1 MVAGPLLTPTTCA
14 TIFSGVTMNCRIKKR
29 ILWGARYKVI
39 RAVRCGEMQKP
50 HACEICRQVKRR
62 IMAHH
67 YDYRR
72 PLEIVWLCP
81 KCHYFLHFNQI
92 HHPRKA
98 LRLEDVKRRLE
109 ILKRRQ
115 ELAEWGYLADSLPR
129 PEAYDSDADRQSD
142 DNQGFIRYTHRL
154 EVDGTIRGRMRCFA

>member
-1 MVAGPLLTPTTCA
+1 
-14 TIFSGVTMNCRIKKR
+14 MNCRIKKR
-29 ILWGARYKVI
+29 IQWGARYKVVC
-39 RAVRCGEMQKP
+39 AVRRGDIQKP
-50 HACEICRQVKRR
+50 HACEICQQVKRR
-62 IMAHH
+62 IMAHL

-72 PLEIVWLCP
+72 PLEVIWLCP
-81 KCHYFLHFNQI
+81 TCHYFLHFNQV
-92 HHPRKA
+92 HHLKPKG
-98 LRLEDVKRRLE
+98 ESTRLE

-129 PEAYDSDADRQSD
+129 PEAYDSDADRRFD